1 MKISQK
7 RAIWYAIRDTRLEK
21 IEKLGLMSAFLK
33 FNKGKKY
40 NCITSFYKSMK
51 ISEK

>member
-21 IEKLGLMSAFLK
+21 IEKSGLMTAFIE

-40 NCITSFYKSMK
+40 KCITTFYRSMNLSK
-51 ISEK
+51 N

>member
-7 RAIWYAIRDTRLEK
+7 YAIWYSIRDTRLEK
-21 IEKLGLMSAFLK
+21 IEKSGLMPAFIE

-51 ISEK
+51 LFEN

>member
-7 RAIWYAIRDTRLEK
+7 RAIWYSIRDTRLEK
-21 IEKLGLMSAFLK
+21 IKKLGLMPAFIE

-40 NCITSFYKSMK
+40 NCITSFYRSMK

>member
-7 RAIWYAIRDTRLEK
+7 RAIWYSIRDTRLEK
-21 IEKLGLMSAFLK
+21 IEKSGLMTAFIE

-40 NCITSFYKSMK
+40 KCITSFYKSLK
-51 ISEK
+51 ISEN

>member
-7 RAIWYAIRDTRLEK
+7 RAIWYSIRDTRLEK
-21 IEKLGLMSAFLK
+21 IEKSGLMPAFIE

-51 ISEK
+51 LSEN